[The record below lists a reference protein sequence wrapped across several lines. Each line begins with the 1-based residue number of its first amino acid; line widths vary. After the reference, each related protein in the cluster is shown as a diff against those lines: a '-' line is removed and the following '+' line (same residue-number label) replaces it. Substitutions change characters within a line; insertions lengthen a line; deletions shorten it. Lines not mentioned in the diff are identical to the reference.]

1 MTITRSI
8 HRVAYFANFFLIRIL
23 KATDANTKKKEK
35 EKENPGKCNTN
46 SLYYVR
52 DGRKVCANLKD
63 LVEI

>member
-8 HRVAYFANFFLIRIL
+8 HRVAYFAKFLIRIL
-23 KATDANTKKKEK
+23 EAKDANTKKKEK
-35 EKENPGKCNTN
+35 ENPDKCNTI

-63 LVEI
+63 LAEI